1 MPELKEAVLMDGH
14 EWIRAAVVARMESLL
29 IAELELLRK
38 IAQATWARRDEYAR
52 KSWARGPGAVQH
64 IPDEIDGWLEDWF
77 PLREGNAHAF
87 QRLAADSS
95 PFDPELELLN
105 RLGRIFPDWMRKL
118 VAESWVNM
126 AHEYVDHPDTVCS
139 VRGSKPGQAG
149 FSQGGQSALGFL
161 NQSRRVR
168 GLPRIA
174 AVIEK
179 SEKPGQQWDVR
190 FELWAGPGDPSVG
203 RVG

>member
-1 MPELKEAVLMDGH
+1 MSELKEAVLMDGH
-14 EWIRAAVVARMESLL
+14 EWIRADVVARMESLL

-38 IAQATWARRDEYAR
+38 IAQA
-52 KSWARGPGAVQH
+52 
-64 IPDEIDGWLEDWF
+64 
-77 PLREGNAHAF
+77 F
-87 QRLAADSS
+87 QTLAADTR

-105 RLGRIFPDWMRKL
+105 RLGRLFPDWMRKL

-126 AHEYVDHPDTVCS
+126 SHEYVDHPDTVCS
-139 VRGSKPGQAG
+139 VRGAQPGQAG
-149 FSQGGQSALGFL
+149 FSQGGQSVLGFL

-168 GLPRIA
+168 SLPRIA

-203 RVG
+203 RMG

>member
-1 MPELKEAVLMDGH
+1 MSELKEAVLMDGH
-14 EWIRAAVVARMESLL
+14 EWIRADVVARMESLL

-38 IAQATWARRDEYAR
+38 IALATWARR
-52 KSWARGPGAVQH
+52 SWPRGPGATQY
-64 IPDEIDGWLEDWF
+64 IPDEIDDWLGAWF
-77 PLREGNAHAF
+77 FLREGNAQAF
-87 QRLAADSS
+87 QTLAADTR

-105 RLGRIFPDWMRKL
+105 RLGRLFPDWMRKL

-139 VRGSKPGQAG
+139 VRGAQPGQ
-149 FSQGGQSALGFL
+149 SVLGFL

-174 AVIEK
+174 AVVEK

-203 RVG
+203 RMG

>member
-14 EWIRAAVVARMESLL
+14 EWIRADVVARMEALL

-38 IAQATWARRDEYAR
+38 IAQATWSRRDEYAR

-139 VRGSKPGQAG
+139 VRGAQPGQ
-149 FSQGGQSALGFL
+149 SVLGFL

-203 RVG
+203 RV

>member
-14 EWIRAAVVARMESLL
+14 EWIRADVVARMEALL

-95 PFDPELELLN
+95 TFDPELELLN

-118 VAESWVNM
+118 VAESWVLM
-126 AHEYVDHPDTVCS
+126 SEAYGDHPDTI
-139 VRGSKPGQAG
+139 GSTRVSNDLRVQD
-149 FSQGGQSALGFL
+149 FGQSALGFL

-168 GLPRIA
+168 GLPRIV
-174 AVIEK
+174 AVFNRENGVTSI
-179 SEKPGQQWDVR
+179 R
-190 FELWAGPGDPSVG
+190 FALWAGPGDPSVG

>member
-14 EWIRAAVVARMESLL
+14 EWIRADVVARMEALL

-38 IAQATWARRDEYAR
+38 IAQATWARRDEAAR
-52 KSWARGPGAVQH
+52 RSWPRGPGATQY
-64 IPDEIDGWLEDWF
+64 IPDEIDDWLGAWF
-77 PLREGNAHAF
+77 FLREGNAQAF
-87 QRLAADSS
+87 QTLAADTR

-105 RLGRIFPDWMRKL
+105 RLGRLFPDWMRKL

-139 VRGSKPGQAG
+139 VRGVQPGQTG
-149 FSQGGQSALGFL
+149 FSQGGQSVLGFL

-174 AVIEK
+174 AVVEK

-203 RVG
+203 RMG